1 MEKSVDDVSNIHNRF
16 SLTLINPSSQYFS
29 LVVSLLVA
37 TAITAITH
45 FVYLGTDEWWFRIPA
60 VVVTLAG
67 VQLIDSH
74 FTKRKEY
81 SKALHAS
88 LFGN

>member
-29 LVVSLLVA
+29 LVVSLIVA
-37 TAITAITH
+37 TVITAITH
-45 FVYLGTDEWWFRIPA
+45 FLYLGTDEWWFRIPA

-67 VQLIDSH
+67 VQLKLTMGSTI
-74 FTKRKEY
+74 
-81 SKALHAS
+81 
-88 LFGN
+88 